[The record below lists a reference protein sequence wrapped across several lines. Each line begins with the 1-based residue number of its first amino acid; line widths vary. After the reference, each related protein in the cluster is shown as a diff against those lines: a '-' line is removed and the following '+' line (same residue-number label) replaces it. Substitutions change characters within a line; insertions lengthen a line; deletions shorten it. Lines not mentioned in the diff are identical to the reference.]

1 MIEYVHINPRV
12 QKRLEELKELE
23 NATAFAA
30 KKADAIIKA
39 LLNGRKPA
47 MAGKLTRHGDARIKR
62 CLKYDLGQGYR
73 LVCVKEGNDIYVLF
87 TGSHDSCDTWLDK
100 NRNLKLASVRDAMES
115 LKVKPALYP
124 VSHEESGNIL
134 GAEPEDYDEI
144 LLESISQKD
153 LRLVFQGLLT
163 PSL

>member
-1 MIEYVHINPRV
+1 MIEYVHINPKV

-39 LLNGRKPA
+39 LLKGRKPA
-47 MAGKLTRHGDARIKR
+47 MAGKLTRHGDARLKR

-73 LVCVKEGNDIYVLF
+73 LVCVKEGRDIYVLF
-87 TGSHDSCDTWLDK
+87 TGSHDSCDTWLHK
-100 NRNLKLASVRDAMES
+100 NRNLNLASVRDAMES
-115 LKVKPALYP
+115 LKVKPAPYQER
-124 VSHEESGNIL
+124 EEIL
-134 GAEPEDYDEI
+134 SAEPDDYDEI

-163 PSL
+163 PSM

>member
-1 MIEYVHINPRV
+1 MIEYVHINPKV
-12 QKRLEELKELE
+12 QKKLEELKELE

-39 LLNGRKPA
+39 LLKGRKPA
-47 MAGKLTRHGDARIKR
+47 MAGKLTRHGDARLKR

-73 LVCVKEGNDIYVLF
+73 LVCVKEGRDIYVLF
-87 TGSHDSCDTWLDK
+87 TGSHDSCDTWLHK
-100 NRNLKLASVRDAMES
+100 NRNLSLASVRDAMES
-115 LKVKPALYP
+115 LKVKPAPYQER
-124 VSHEESGNIL
+124 EEIL
-134 GAEPEDYDEI
+134 SQESEDYDEI